1 MKEAPNTSLQEDC
14 SFSSA
19 LERPWSTE
27 LQGKNI
33 SDFAVESESVSL
45 LSENICFFAISKY
58 VNSDKK
64 IDTQKGDKMIGWTE

>member
-33 SDFAVESESVSL
+33 SDFAVESESVVF
-45 LSENICFFAISKY
+45 CQKTYVFFAISKY

>member
-27 LQGKNI
+27 LQGKNT
-33 SDFAVESESVSL
+33 SDFAVESESVVF
-45 LSENICFFAISKY
+45 CQKTY
-58 VNSDKK
+58 VFLQFLN
-64 IDTQKGDKMIGWTE
+64 M

>member
-33 SDFAVESESVSL
+33 SDFAVESESESVVF
-45 LSENICFFAISKY
+45 CQKTFVFISKY

-64 IDTQKGDKMIGWTE
+64 M

>member
-33 SDFAVESESVSL
+33 SDFAVESVVF
-45 LSENICFFAISKY
+45 CQKTY
-58 VNSDKK
+58 VFMQFLN
-64 IDTQKGDKMIGWTE
+64 M

>member
-33 SDFAVESESVSL
+33 SDFAVESESVVF
-45 LSENICFFAISKY
+45 CQKTY
-58 VNSDKK
+58 VFLQFLN
-64 IDTQKGDKMIGWTE
+64 M